1 MSLSTDFVIRTGAF
15 DHTGKIPTTF
25 EESTKKAFD
34 RYRKARRGAGGD
46 AERLI
51 SGSDDFTMFLW
62 EPEKS
67 TKPTARLTGIPCF
80 YYADLGHQK
89 LINHVTFSPDGRFIA
104 SASFDNSVKLWDGR
118 DGKYTLPL
126 NPS

>member
-15 DHTGKIPTTF
+15 DHTGAVLTTF
-25 EESTKKAFD
+25 EESTMKALD

-46 AERLI
+46 SERLI

-62 EPEKS
+62 DPEKS
-67 TKPTARLTGIPCF
+67 TKPVARLTGTQLTIKF
-80 YYADLGHQK
+80 TAGHQK
-89 LINHVTFSPDGRFIA
+89 LINHVSFSPDGRYIA

-118 DGKYTLPL
+118 DGK
-126 NPS
+126 